1 MERTSVT
8 VTKLKK
14 NDFSTEGLIQDLNR
28 LLKFKENQQQDANAF
43 PETRKEAAMSSLA
56 AAIKY
61 SALLND
67 STNFARSVRFLSL
80 IIYTQHVTKTI

>member
-1 MERTSVT
+1 MDRASVT

-14 NDFSTEGLIQDLNR
+14 AEFSTEGLMQDLNR

-43 PETRKEAAMSSLA
+43 PETRKATAMGSLA

-61 SALLND
+61 TTLLSD
-67 STNFARSVRFLSL
+67 STNFGRSVFN
-80 IIYTQHVTKTI
+80 